1 MYIINTNEGPL
12 FLSDCTVNKEPTAEE
27 LVAITI
33 QTVEEIKRFRVEPR
47 VALLSYSNFGSVKGI
62 LANKLRKAVEILHR
76 DYPDLIVDGEMQAS
90 TALNLELMKENFP
103 FTKFK
108 GKPANVLIF
117 PSLAS
122 ANIAHKLIKE
132 LTEYEVIGPILN
144 GMKKPV
150 QVLTMGSA
158 VNDIV
163 NMIMVSVMDAQKV
176 KE

>member
-1 MYIINTNEGPL
+1 MYIINTKEGPL

-33 QTVEEIKRFRVEPR
+33 QTVEEVKRFKVEPR
-47 VALLSYSNFGSVKGI
+47 VAFLSYSNFGSVKGE
-62 LANKLRKAVEILHR
+62 LANKLKKAVEIIHK

-117 PSLAS
+117 PNLAS
-122 ANIAHKLIKE
+122 ANIAHKLLKE

-163 NMIMVSVMDAQKV
+163 NMIMVSVMDAHKV
-176 KE
+176 KI